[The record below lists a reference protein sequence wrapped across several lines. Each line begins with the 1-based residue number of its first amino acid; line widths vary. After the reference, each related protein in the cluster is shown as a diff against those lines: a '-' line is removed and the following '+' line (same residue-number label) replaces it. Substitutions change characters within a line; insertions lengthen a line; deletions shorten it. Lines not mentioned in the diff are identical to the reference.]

1 MTENLEAY
9 FRSIVQCRNGKY
21 VIEHNGRRFT
31 SRRRRSLRRTLS
43 RLLAKESSGAVHH
56 GG

>member
-43 RLLAKESSGAVHH
+43 RLLAKESSGAVRH